1 MHLEHV
7 ILGGRKNGVESLQ
20 HNHRQDHIAV
30 FTSYIEV
37 TEHIVGD
44 SPQEVRDP
52 VDVLVVAHAT
62 PEEFLLSANARS
74 LPQIQRFSARIQKTC
89 LMP

>member
-1 MHLEHV
+1 
-7 ILGGRKNGVESLQ
+7 
-20 HNHRQDHIAV
+20 
-30 FTSYIEV
+30 
-37 TEHIVGD
+37 
-44 SPQEVRDP
+44 
-52 VDVLVVAHAT
+52 LVVAHAT